1 MKKIYFK
8 KNRGTDIIADI
19 LVMITASSLV
29 FFFLLFS
36 SSTQKD
42 TIDIKSMNSIA
53 RNYIIQMEID
63 GYLKPENEVIMI
75 EELSKLGLNEIDL
88 SGTTLSKVDYGN
100 FVYLNI
106 KGKIDRTIYTLT
118 DDGFKITKENI
129 QQPITKIRASTG
141 TS

>member
-75 EELSKLGLNEIDL
+75 EELSKLGLTEIDL